1 MRVRDDVADAW
12 SALSEVVVAI
22 VDEELLSGGDIAAS
36 YESNASSAA
45 VGDELDVQVGLA
57 MVVDEAGYLWLG

>member
-12 SALSEVVVAI
+12 SALPEVIVAI

-36 YESNASSAA
+36 YESNTPPAA
-45 VGDELDVQVGLA
+45 VGDELNVQVGLA
-57 MVVDEAGYLWLG
+57 MMVDEAGDLC